1 MTTNQQHIL
10 NGIINTEDEARQIQV
25 HKKNNIT
32 RKVDKQTRIRKAS
45 KTEIIR
51 KASNNTSSV
60 DHQLSK
66 MNKGEIN

>member
-1 MTTNQQHIL
+1 
-10 NGIINTEDEARQIQV
+10 V